1 MRVVVAVAEVVPL
14 ALVEVV
20 LVPLESLLELIQTYP
35 RQTQVLEAVEEPQ
48 LPQPMVVMVQ
58 MVL

>member
-1 MRVVVAVAEVVPL
+1 MQVVVGEVVVVPL
-14 ALVEVV
+14 ALVEAV
-20 LVPLESLLELIQTYP
+20 LVQLELLPELTQTYLQ
-35 RQTQVLEAVEEPQ
+35 QTQVLEAVEEPQ